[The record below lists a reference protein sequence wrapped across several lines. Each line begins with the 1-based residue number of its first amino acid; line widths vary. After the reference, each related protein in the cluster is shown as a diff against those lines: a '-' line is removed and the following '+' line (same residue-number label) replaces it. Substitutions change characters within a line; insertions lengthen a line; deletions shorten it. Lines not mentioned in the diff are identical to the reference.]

1 LIKINI
7 PIVTSTFFDN
17 VILFICVVDVMTEH
31 ENYLTYSKFF
41 LLISRIILLLNR
53 PSWRVESWL
62 YIYISWCS

>member
-31 ENYLTYSKFF
+31 KNYLTYSKFF

-53 PSWRVESWL
+53 PSWRVES
-62 YIYISWCS
+62 